1 MKSFFKDLKNNQYTL
16 IGIIAFVILII
27 AGFMLYRFLFPNIG
41 SPVYGNRLDGI
52 EEVKITATELTK
64 LESTLKEN
72 KIVKNVST
80 NIKGKIF
87 NVIITVADGTK
98 ATDAKS
104 LTSIIVD
111 GIEQKQ
117 KEYYDIQVFLKNENE
132 EANGYPIIGYLNKE
146 LKTFSYSSAS

>member
-98 ATDAKS
+98 ATDAKN